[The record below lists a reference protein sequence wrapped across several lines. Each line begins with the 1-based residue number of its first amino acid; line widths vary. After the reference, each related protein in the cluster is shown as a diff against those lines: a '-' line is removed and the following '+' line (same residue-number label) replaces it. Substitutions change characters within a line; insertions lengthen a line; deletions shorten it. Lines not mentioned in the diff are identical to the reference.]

1 MDKLS
6 WKFHLTATLKWQEEQ
21 CCSASPGLGM
31 GKWSWCIPLHHS
43 MLSPSMCASRANCV
57 LLEGSCCLWGPF
69 GDHYEFI
76 PSVQG
81 IREFI
86 LQCTMCNAPPAHV
99 LSLSWV
105 PISWSSVLGSLCG
118 TTCGMNLRVTIIAVA
133 VTYWEPPVY
142 TGEVP
147 GASQELAAPLPPFWN
162 ALFRAPSNPPVP
174 LCWLRQVKKTT
185 RLALL
190 DLLQQSPSVCQ
201 GLAWG
206 GLARAGCDLF
216 LSHSWPVVTHGKPTA
231 FASKSS
237 MWIIIY
243 FQNIWCAT
251 FSSDRSFDTSK

>member
-1 MDKLS
+1 MHQGVYSPVHNVQCTSRSCLIILLGSHLLELS
-6 WKFHLTATLKWQEEQ
+6 AGLPLWHHMWHESQGYDHCSSRDLLRATCLYRWSSWSI
-21 CCSASPGLGM
+21 SASQ
-31 GKWSWCIPLHHS
+31 K
-43 MLSPSMCASRANCV
+43 
-57 LLEGSCCLWGPF
+57 
-69 GDHYEFI
+69 
-76 PSVQG
+76 
-81 IREFI
+81 
-86 LQCTMCNAPPAHV
+86 
-99 LSLSWV
+99 
-105 PISWSSVLGSLCG
+105 
-118 TTCGMNLRVTIIAVA
+118 
-133 VTYWEPPVY
+133 
-142 TGEVP
+142 
-147 GASQELAAPLPPFWN
+147 LAAPLPPFWN

-251 FSSDRSFDTSK
+251 FPSDRSFDTSK